1 MLFQSSIRREL
12 ARSFGATLV
21 VLITIVMTIVLIRT
35 LGQASRGYINPQDVL
50 LLMAYSALGRLP
62 TILTLSLFIAMV
74 GTLSRMYRDSEMVV
88 WFTSG
93 RSLSAFLK
101 PLFRFAWPVL
111 LIIAL
116 LSLFVWPWTNQQ
128 TQEMRERYENRGD
141 LDRIAA
147 GQFQESANG
156 NRVFFIDREGTQG
169 QKSSSNVF
177 IASTENGKNAITT
190 ARSGQLE
197 TINGSQVLLLRNGQR
212 LENQVG
218 KSAIKISEFEE
229 YGSNTADA
237 TPPTTDTT
245 DTKLQSTRSLIG
257 KPVLRNLGELAW
269 RLGLA
274 LAPLN
279 FVLSLTPTV
288 LDDSSEMRRL
298 VEVEAVRKAAT
309 RMSESDID
317 EFEAMLQA
325 HAAVQND
332 YVGFLILDS
341 RFHSRIYQLSSNV
354 VLEQIA
360 TALYN
365 IGLDHRRDLMSQPGE
380 IAKSTLDHHAIVDAL
395 RTRDAVAAT
404 KAMETHLNH
413 IADSSHKVL
422 IRRQAVRPGQ
432 RR

>member
-35 LGQASRGYINPQDVL
+35 LGQASRGYINPQDVM

-93 RSLSAFLK
+93 QGLSSLLR

-116 LSLFVWPWTNQQ
+116 LSVFVWPWTNQQ
-128 TQEMRERYENRGD
+128 TQEMRERYESRGD

-156 NRVFFIDREGTQG
+156 NRVFFIDRDGSKG
-169 QKSSSNVF
+169 NKSSSNVF
-177 IASTENGKNAITT
+177 IASNENGRSAITT

-197 TINGSQVLLLRNGQR
+197 NVNGTQVLLLRNGQR
-212 LENQVG
+212 LESKVG
-218 KSAIKISEFEE
+218 TSAVKISEFEE
-229 YGSNTADA
+229 YGNNTADSA
-237 TPPTTDTT
+237 PPTTDTT
-245 DTKLQSTRSLIG
+245 DTKLQSTQSLI
-257 KPVLRNLGELAW
+257 KTPVRSNLGELAW

-279 FVLSLTPTV
+279 FVVLAVAMASVNPRGGRSLNLTFALLAFVVYNNLINLGQSWISAGVVNFGNFFMLTHGGV
-288 LDDSSEMRRL
+288 LLLAL
-298 VEVEAVRKAAT
+298 VWLLKRNANWTLKA
-309 RMSESDID
+309 
-317 EFEAMLQA
+317 
-325 HAAVQND
+325 
-332 YVGFLILDS
+332 
-341 RFHSRIYQLSSNV
+341 
-354 VLEQIA
+354 
-360 TALYN
+360 
-365 IGLDHRRDLMSQPGE
+365 
-380 IAKSTLDHHAIVDAL
+380 AL
-395 RTRDAVAAT
+395 RTARRRPSLPERHRTAA
-404 KAMETHLNH
+404 
-413 IADSSHKVL
+413 
-422 IRRQAVRPGQ
+422 
-432 RR
+432 